1 MIILKGNI
9 TFTLTFL
16 RPPSTVHGDL
26 GFRRFLRR
34 RRIKAYSNK
43 ADNTRKIQTT
53 RYRSTAFSWVEMGAR
68 SLKVN
73 EIQFVNNQEPV
84 GI

>member
-1 MIILKGNI
+1 M
-9 TFTLTFL
+9 
-16 RPPSTVHGDL
+16 VHGDL

-84 GI
+84 